1 MRLIQAAAGRQAGRR
16 DCGWQQ
22 PSKQADCGAR
32 AGYFGKPGT
41 SVDRTIVGS
50 WKGMKLI

>member
-22 PSKQADCGAR
+22 PSEQDDRGAR
-32 AGYFGKPGT
+32 AGYFENPGHP
-41 SVDRTIVGS
+41 SIERSSDPGRG
-50 WKGMKLI
+50 